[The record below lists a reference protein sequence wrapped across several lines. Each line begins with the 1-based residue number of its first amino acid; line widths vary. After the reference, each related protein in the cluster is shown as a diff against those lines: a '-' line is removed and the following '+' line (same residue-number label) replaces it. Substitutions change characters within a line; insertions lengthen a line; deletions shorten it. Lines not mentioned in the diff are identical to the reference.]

1 MGTEVSSANEWIELY
16 NDSSNSVDLSGWHIE
31 AEDGSPNILLT
42 GSVAPNGYYLIER
55 TDDTT
60 VPNISADIV
69 AAFGNGL
76 SNDGG
81 ETLRLNDASNVIV
94 DTVIGGASWVNIG
107 GNSTTKQTAQRLP
120 AGSNSWITATA
131 TPRAA
136 NASSGEV
143 EGASTVPQEN
153 TASSDAA
160 VNSSSSSAGGT
171 TKSAY
176 PTPIYPRKEM
186 TVIAGADQRVFTGFP
201 LSFSGRALGLYDE
214 SLPYATHRWNF
225 GDGTIAEGSDVSH
238 VYRFFGEYTVTLEAF
253 YGSLKNSDRII
264 VMVSDPDIVI
274 TRMATGTAGFIEIS
288 NRSGREID
296 LAGWSLLMQIPLAT
310 SSTKFFFAPNTILL
324 SGKSVRFP
332 NMVTQLGNTTGV
344 IQLRTPTG
352 TLVHAYGDTRPTLS
366 VVGAVAG
373 AMTIKQ
379 PEEIFTSPKI
389 SQEINIPPSPK
400 LFAVVDTQ
408 RIASGEAMPSASS
421 TAATVLWERGVVPA
435 PGQFSSEMQWFFVFM
450 GFLLIALAGF
460 IIVRSRVD
468 QATIADEYAII
479 EDIIESEA
487 DLVRKSQKILVE

>member
-1 MGTEVSSANEWIELY
+1 V
-16 NDSSNSVDLSGWHIE
+16 NDATTAVDLSGWRIE
-31 AEDGSPNILLT
+31 AEDGSPDILLT
-42 GSVAPNGYYLIER
+42 GAIAPNGYFLIER

-60 VPNISADIV
+60 VPNIPADV
-69 AAFGNGL
+69 VVAFGNGL
-76 SNDGG
+76 SNSG
-81 ETLRLNDASNVIV
+81 ETLHLKDASGITL
-94 DTVIGGASWVNIG
+94 DTVTGGANWENIG
-107 GNSTTKQTAQRLP
+107 GDNTTKQTAQRLV
-120 AGSNSWITATA
+120 SENSWITATA

-136 NASSGEV
+136 NVASGEV
-143 EGASTVPQEN
+143 AGVSTVPQEN

-160 VNSSSSSAGGT
+160 VNSAPSSSGGT

-176 PTPIYPRKEM
+176 PAPIYPRKEM
-186 TVIAGADQRVFTGFP
+186 TVLAGADQRIFTGF
-201 LSFSGRALGLYDE
+201 LAVFSGRALGLYDE

-225 GDGTIAEGSDVSH
+225 GDGTTADGSGVSH
-238 VYRFFGEYTVTLEAF
+238 VYRFAGEYTVTLEAF
-253 YGSLKNSDRII
+253 YGSLKNSDRIT
-264 VMVSDPDIVI
+264 VVVSDPDAVI
-274 TRMATGTAGFIEIS
+274 TRVASGTAGFIEIS
-288 NRSGREID
+288 NPAGREID
-296 LAGWSLLMQIPLAT
+296 LAGWWLVMPMSVAT
-310 SSTKFFFAPNTILL
+310 SGAKFFFAPNTILL

-352 TLVHAYGDTRPTLS
+352 TLVHAYGNTLP